1 MTLPTAAPR
10 VSGIVL
16 AGGASRRFGSDKLS
30 APFAG
35 TTTLARAIGALA
47 ELCTEVVV
55 VLAPG
60 DDRTLPQTAVP
71 VRPVHDPERH
81 GGPLVGLLAGLEAA
95 AEPIVLAA
103 GGDMPTMSG
112 AVLRTLVAALTAA
125 EGAEAVLLVR
135 RSVDQPLPAA
145 LRLGAATQAARRLVA
160 EDERSLRALMG
171 RLRLRRLREADW
183 RLLDPEAATLR
194 DIDRP
199 TDLLDRQK

>member
-1 MTLPTAAPR
+1 MSLQR

-30 APFAG
+30 APFEG
-35 TTTLARAIGALA
+35 TTPLERAIDALA
-47 ELCTEVVV
+47 ALCTEVVV

-60 DDRTLPQTAVP
+60 DDRTLPRASVP

-95 AEPIVLAA
+95 AEPVVLVG

-112 AVLRTLVAALTAA
+112 AVLRALIGALVATEGA
-125 EGAEAVLLVR
+125 EGALLIQR
-135 RSVDQPLPAA
+135 GEERPLPVA
-145 LRLGAATQAARRLVA
+145 LRLGAATAAARRLVA
-160 EDERSLRALMG
+160 EDERSLRSLLG
-171 RLRLRRLREADW
+171 RLRLRPIAEADW
-183 RLLDPEAATLR
+183 RPLDPAAETLR

-199 TDLLDRQK
+199 ADLDPRK